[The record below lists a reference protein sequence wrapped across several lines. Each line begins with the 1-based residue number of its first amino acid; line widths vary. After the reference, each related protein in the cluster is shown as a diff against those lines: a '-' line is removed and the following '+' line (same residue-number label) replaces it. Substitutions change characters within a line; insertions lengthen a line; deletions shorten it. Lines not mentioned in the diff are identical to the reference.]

1 MHFWISSPWNEVSK
15 SSVFS
20 DFKHWKHCVQKAKT
34 YRKTLL
40 FKKKPCPCEL
50 GLTPPQI
57 LLGRATVAEADCSCS
72 RRCSRVHRLHHGTF
86 RQRPRSAFREY
97 APGPFFFFEGSEPQ
111 LHSKYNTHV
120 QILKL
125 QHNQGENIN
134 NSTQTMKRKKIN
146 TIWASQQRHQADV
159 TLRLW
164 DAPGGMC
171 SCVEDGTKQHLT
183 LQVTETRLMES
194 RDERPREPRQNRPSN
209 QLT

>member
-50 GLTPPQI
+50 GLTPPPPQI
-57 LLGRATVAEADCSCS
+57 LLGRATVAGADCSCS

-97 APGPFFFFEGSEPQ
+97 APGPFFFLKEAN
-111 LHSKYNTHV
+111 HSCIQNTTPTV
-120 QILKL
+120 RFWNYSTIKVKILTIAHK
-125 QHNQGENIN
+125 QWKG
-134 NSTQTMKRKKIN
+134 KK
-146 TIWASQQRHQADV
+146 
-159 TLRLW
+159 
-164 DAPGGMC
+164 
-171 SCVEDGTKQHLT
+171 
-183 LQVTETRLMES
+183 
-194 RDERPREPRQNRPSN
+194 
-209 QLT
+209 